1 MWTGPDL
8 LWHSDAMRTTLDID
22 DHLLEALLARHPGVS
37 KREAVERA
45 IAEYLSKDAAAR
57 TMALRGSLDIEDV
70 SADLRRAD
78 RRT

>member
-1 MWTGPDL
+1 MCTGPEL

-22 DHLLEALLARHPGVS
+22 DHLLAALLARHPGVS

-45 IAEYLSKDAAAR
+45 IAEYLAKDAAAR
-57 TMALRGSLDIEDV
+57 TMALRGAIEIEDV